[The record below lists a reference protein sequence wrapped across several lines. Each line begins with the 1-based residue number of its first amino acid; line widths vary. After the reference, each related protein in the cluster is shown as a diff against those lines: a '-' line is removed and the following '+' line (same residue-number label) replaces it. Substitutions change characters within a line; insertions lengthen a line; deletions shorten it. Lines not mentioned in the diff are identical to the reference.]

1 VFSGIVEEIGRVV
14 ALDRGGG
21 DNALSVRCDT
31 VLDGTRIGDSI
42 SVNGVCL
49 TVTDLHAGSFAANL
63 QPVTLSLSN
72 LGVLA
77 PGDPVNLERSVEVGG
92 RIGGHY
98 VQGHVDGVGRIAA
111 RHGQGK
117 SILVRISAPDDVM
130 RYVVERGFIAV
141 DGASLT
147 VMEVQNHGFVVSLV
161 YHTQQHITLADLRIG
176 APVNLEVDVIAKYV
190 ERLVGHDQSG
200 VDLELLKRTGFA

>member
-1 VFSGIVEEIGRVV
+1 MFSGIVEEIGRVL

-31 VLDGTRIGDSI
+31 VLGGTHVGDSN

-49 TVTDLHAGSFAANL
+49 TVTELHADSFAANL

-72 LGVLA
+72 LGALA
-77 PGDPVNLERSVEVGG
+77 PGDPVNLERSVEVGS

-98 VQGHVDGVGRIAA
+98 VQGHVDGVGRIAG

-117 SILVRISAPDDVM
+117 SILVRMSAPDEVM

-147 VMEVQNHGFVVSLV
+147 VMEVQSHGFVVSLV

-190 ERLVGHDQSG
+190 ERLMYRDRSG

>member
-1 VFSGIVEEIGRVV
+1 MFSGIVEEIGHVV
-14 ALDRGGG
+14 SLNRGGG
-21 DNALSVRCDT
+21 DNALSVRCTT
-31 VLDGTRIGDSI
+31 VLAGTRIGDSI

-49 TVTDLHAGSFAANL
+49 TVTDLRNGLFVANL

-72 LGVLA
+72 LGALGS
-77 PGDPVNLERSVEVGG
+77 GDPVNLERSVEVGG
-92 RIGGHY
+92 RLGGHY

-117 SILVRISAPDDVM
+117 ALLVRISAPDDVM

-147 VMEVQNHGFVVSLV
+147 VMEVQSHSFVVSLV
-161 YHTQQHITLADLRIG
+161 YHTQQNITLADLRIG

-190 ERLVGHDQSG
+190 ERLVGRASSEINM
-200 VDLELLKRTGFA
+200 DLIRRSGFA

>member
-1 VFSGIVEEIGRVV
+1 MFSGIVEEIGHII
-14 ALDRGGG
+14 ALNRGSG
-21 DNALSVRCDT
+21 DNALAVRCAA
-31 VLDGTRIGDSI
+31 VLEGTRVGDSI

-49 TVTDLHAGSFAANL
+49 TVVKIRADSFVANL

-72 LGVLA
+72 LGALGS
-77 PGDPVNLERSVEVGG
+77 GDPVNLERSVEVGG
-92 RIGGHY
+92 RLGGHY

-117 SILVRISAPDDVM
+117 ALLVRISAPDDVM

-147 VMEVQNHGFVVSLV
+147 VIEVQHHSFVVSLV
-161 YHTQQHITLADLRIG
+161 YHTQQNITLADLRIG
-176 APVNLEVDVIAKYV
+176 AAVNLEVDVIAKYV
-190 ERLVGHDQSG
+190 ERLVGRASSE
-200 VDLELLKRTGFA
+200 VDMDLLRRSGFA

>member
-1 VFSGIVEEIGRVV
+1 MFSGIVEEIGHVV
-14 ALDRGGG
+14 SLNRGGG
-21 DNALSVRCDT
+21 ENALTVRCNT
-31 VLDGTRIGDSI
+31 ILEGLRIGDSV

-49 TVTDLHAGSFAANL
+49 TVTEFRADSFVANL

-72 LGVLA
+72 LGALGS
-77 PGDPVNLERSVEVGG
+77 GDPVNLERSVTVDG
-92 RIGGHY
+92 RIGGHF

-111 RHGQGK
+111 KHGQGMAV
-117 SILVRISAPDDVM
+117 LVRVSAPDNVM

-147 VMEVQNHGFVVSLV
+147 VMEVQSHGFVVSLV
-161 YHTQQHITLADLRIG
+161 YHTQQHITLTDLRIG

-190 ERLVGHDQSG
+190 ERLVGRDSTD
-200 VDLELLKRTGFA
+200 VDMDLLRRTGYA